1 VTSAFAVNVG
11 DLTKTKMKEFPINMK
26 RSVSALCLLASALG
40 VNALAQTA
48 DTPSAPAPAMAATTA
63 APAGPSKVAVIMFE
77 AAVAQTNEGQRNIG
91 QIRQKF
97 DPKQAQLKSASDEI
111 ESLKKKLQTAPEADK
126 PALTKSIDQ
135 KEKALQRDAEA
146 AQTDFNSEMN
156 DMYQSL
162 AQKVYNTVQTYA
174 AQNGYTVVLDAGGS
188 QQQPTVLWANEGANI
203 TLPVVQAYNAK
214 SGVPAQPASS
224 APPAGATRTPS
235 TAPRSTAP
243 KPTTK
248 PQ

>member
-1 VTSAFAVNVG
+1 
-11 DLTKTKMKEFPINMK
+11 MKEFPINMK
-26 RSVSALCLLASALG
+26 RSVPALCLLASAFA
-40 VNALAQTA
+40 VHALAQTPDA
-48 DTPSAPAPAMAATTA
+48 PSAPTPAAATVS

-97 DPKQAQLKSASDEI
+97 DPKQAQLKALNDEI
-111 ESLKKKLQTAPEADK
+111 ESLKKSLQTSGATLSDTEKA
-126 PALTKSIDQ
+126 ARTKSIDT
-135 KEKALQRDAEA
+135 KEKQLQRDAEA

-162 AQKVYNTVQTYA
+162 AQKVYNTVQSYA
-174 AQNGYTVVLDAGGS
+174 TQNGYTVVLDASGS
-188 QQQPTVLWANEGANI
+188 QQQAPTVLWASEGANI
-203 TLPVVQAYNAK
+203 TAGVVQAYNAK

-224 APPAGATRTPS
+224 APPAGATHAPS
-235 TAPRSTAP
+235 SAPHTTHPA
-243 KPTTK
+243 TTK